1 MDVEYLKEPKIE
13 FADEFLCE
21 DPKTGISV
29 AGFYSL
35 TDNTHRSEIHYAT
48 IGTKQNI
55 QDLSDWL
62 EKLKHRISATEK
74 VNEMPDSSEI
84 SEEGEVINLFDRE
97 DYPLNEEFISKEV
110 SKKLNPDFPGFN
122 KDSVFKSEFLNSES
136 NNISIKD
143 NHLKNVLESD
153 DPKID
158 KQQSIIDLFE
168 DAYEKLLKNYITKP
182 DVCFLIIPD
191 FVYKKFSSVQIGN
204 TYLNFRRKLK
214 ATLMQCSNDVP
225 VQLIL
230 EGTVREKKS
239 GLQDLSMVAWNFVVA
254 QYYKTANCIPWS
266 LTNIDRDTC
275 YIGISFHKVIDS
287 DSSTLRSSV
296 AQAFNR
302 DGKGL
307 VFTGKQ
313 FSWDKN
319 KTQVNAPHLKYNYA
333 KELIRKVL
341 KNYIE
346 INKHTPSRVVLHK
359 TTDFWDSFDNPDYA
373 EIEGFTDGIKDV
385 LPNEVTID
393 FVAIKSSNIRL
404 LNENDNYPVIR
415 GTLLNLTDHEGVLY
429 TNGFIPF
436 QETYPGHHIPAP
448 LLLKKQGETT
458 LRNISKEIMALT
470 KLNFNNC
477 NYYNSLPI
485 TISFAKK
492 VGEIIQYL
500 PEDFEPPFKYFYYM

>member
-97 DYPLNEEFISKEV
+97 DYPSNEEFISKEV

-122 KDSVFKSEFLNSES
+122 KDSAFKSEFLNSES

-182 DVCFLIIPD
+182 DICFLIIPD
-191 FVYKKFSSVQIGN
+191 SVYKKFSSVQIGN

-254 QYYKTANCIPWS
+254 QYYKTANCIPWL

-287 DSSTLRSSV
+287 DSSTLKSSV

-302 DGKGL
+302 DCRG
-307 VFTGKQ
+307 
-313 FSWDKN
+313 
-319 KTQVNAPHLKYNYA
+319 
-333 KELIRKVL
+333 
-341 KNYIE
+341 
-346 INKHTPSRVVLHK
+346 SRVFP
-359 TTDFWDSFDNPDYA
+359 T
-373 EIEGFTDGIKDV
+373 
-385 LPNEVTID
+385 
-393 FVAIKSSNIRL
+393 
-404 LNENDNYPVIR
+404 
-415 GTLLNLTDHEGVLY
+415 
-429 TNGFIPF
+429 
-436 QETYPGHHIPAP
+436 PGH
-448 LLLKKQGETT
+448 
-458 LRNISKEIMALT
+458 
-470 KLNFNNC
+470 
-477 NYYNSLPI
+477 
-485 TISFAKK
+485 
-492 VGEIIQYL
+492 
-500 PEDFEPPFKYFYYM
+500 